1 MERGRERERERD
13 AEKVL
18 KKTRQRQMTER
29 KINDESCIIRTYDSE
44 TEIRHYTR

>member
-29 KINDESCIIRTYDSE
+29 KINDES
-44 TEIRHYTR
+44 

>member
-1 MERGRERERERD
+1 MERGRERERESD

-29 KINDESCIIRTYDSE
+29 KINDES
-44 TEIRHYTR
+44 